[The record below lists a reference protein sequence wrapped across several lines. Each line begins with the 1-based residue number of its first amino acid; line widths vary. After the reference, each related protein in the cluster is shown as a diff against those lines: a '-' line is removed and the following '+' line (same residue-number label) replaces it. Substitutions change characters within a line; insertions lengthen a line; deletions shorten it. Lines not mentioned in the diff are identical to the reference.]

1 MQLPLEILVL
11 LSSVGALQSL
21 FFAIYLFTLS
31 NGNRA
36 ANRMLAWL
44 LLALTGRVAK
54 SVGYY
59 FTSDNL
65 PTMLENLG
73 FGANTAITP
82 LLYLYFLAFLNPQ
95 YKFRGKYLLHLIPFF
110 AIVLFDPLIKDTFWL
125 KWGGYHLVL
134 HHMFVYWVLAGYVLY
149 IYLIKGQKQSEGVI
163 SKAARSWVLILWVG
177 IGLIWAAYASN
188 FFLQWVPYIT
198 APVIFSLLMYVVG
211 FIGLKR
217 NQIFFEKSI
226 IQPSK
231 ETKTKYK
238 HSSLGDQEANQYL
251 EKLKGLMQNEKPYQS
266 PDLTLPKLAKSLQM
280 PAYLLS
286 QLINEKLNQNFSDF
300 VNSYRIQQ
308 AQQML
313 TDPEGQKQKIASIA
327 YDCGF
332 NTLSAFNLAF
342 KKQTQ
347 MTPSQYRKQHLAVK

>member
-21 FFAIYLFTLS
+21 FFAIYLFTL
-31 NGNRA
+31 NQGNKA

-59 FTSDNL
+59 FTNDNL

-73 FGANTAITP
+73 FGANMAITP
-82 LLYLYFLAFLNPQ
+82 LLYLYFLAYLNPQ
-95 YKFRGKYLLHLIPFF
+95 YKFRNKYLLHLIPFF
-110 AIVLFDPLIKDTFWL
+110 AIVLFDPLIQDTFWL

-134 HHMFVYWVLAGYVLY
+134 HHMFVYWLLAGYVLY
-149 IYLIKGQKQSEGVI
+149 TRLVKRPAPSQGQV
-163 SKAARSWVLILWVG
+163 SKTARSWVWLLWVG

-188 FFLQWVPYIT
+188 FFLQWVPYIV
-198 APVIFSLLMYVVG
+198 APVVFSLLMYIVG

-226 IQPSK
+226 VQPK
-231 ETKTKYK
+231 ETKIKYK
-238 HSSLGDQEANQYL
+238 HSSLGVKEATQYL
-251 EKLKGLMQNEKPYQS
+251 EKLKTLMQTEKPYQS
-266 PDLTLPKLAKSLQM
+266 PDLTLPKLAKSLHI

-286 QLINEKLNQNFSDF
+286 QLINEQLNQNFSDF
-300 VNSYRIQQ
+300 INSYRIQQ

-313 TDPEGQKQKIASIA
+313 TDAEGQKQKIASIA

-342 KKQTQ
+342 KKQVQ

>member
-21 FFAIYLFTLS
+21 FFAIYLFTLT
-31 NGNRA
+31 NGNRT

-59 FTSDNL
+59 FTDDNL

-82 LLYLYFLAFLNPQ
+82 LLYLYFLAFLNPK
-95 YKFRGKYLLHLIPFF
+95 YKFRPKQLLHLIPFF

-149 IYLIKGQKQSEGVI
+149 LYLIKNPQGV
-163 SKAARSWVLILWVG
+163 SKIARSWVLILWVG

-188 FFLQWVPYIT
+188 FFLHWVPYIT
-198 APVIFSLLMYVVG
+198 APVIFSLLMYIVG

-217 NQIFFEKSI
+217 NQLFFDKNVAE
-226 IQPSK
+226 SK
-231 ETKTKYK
+231 ETKVKYK
-238 HSSLGDQEANQYL
+238 HSNLGDPDADLYL
-251 EKLKGLMQNEKPYQS
+251 EKLKLLMKEEAPYES

-286 QLINEKLNQNFSDF
+286 QLINERLNQNFSDF
-300 VNSYRIQQ
+300 INSYRVKQ

-313 TDPEGQKQKIASIA
+313 VDPEGQKQKIASIA

-342 KKQTQ
+342 KKHAQ
-347 MTPSQYRKQHLAVK
+347 MTPSQYRKKHLVAK